1 LSIPKPEK
9 AGGIAFELNYSVFHW
24 ILDFIKGLN
33 FYSGPF
39 FIGSPK
45 ALVQAGYLA
54 SSALP
59 ASRHGLCF

>member
-39 FIGSPK
+39 FIVSTE
-45 ALVQAGYLA
+45 ALVQAD
-54 SSALP
+54 LP
-59 ASRHGLCF
+59 G